1 METAHAVPTL
11 SIVMPVFNREDEVKE
26 MILSIQANTFA
37 DWELLCIDDGS
48 DAPCVTL
55 LNELSAADPRIH
67 YILRQRLPKGAPTCR
82 NIGLEAARGKYIIF
96 FDSDD
101 YITPECLATR
111 VETME
116 QHPDNDFM
124 IAPSMVLTDGRFVY
138 DKGSFMFG
146 YPIFAAD
153 DVSHFCRRILPFVV
167 CNNIYRLDS
176 LRKAGITW
184 DEALKSMQDA
194 DFNLTALT
202 AGLRYAYIP
211 CPPDY
216 AYRINSTGAITQKMY
231 TAEHNRSFLHA
242 IEKFYALT
250 VNYDRRSLSAL
261 FEGVILLYN
270 RVSFQSANHDFAR
283 GAIDIIRR
291 YDTCHARRFATIM
304 WLTRLLE
311 HIVSKKRAR
320 QLPVLRYILKNKRI
334 VRHKGE
340 AISAILQRATS
351 LPEYHPL
358 TSHQ

>member
-11 SIVMPVFNREDEVKE
+11 SIVMPVFNREDEVQE
-26 MILSIQANTFA
+26 MILSIQANTFT

-48 DAPCVTL
+48 DASCIEL
-55 LNELSAADPRIH
+55 LKNFSAADPRIH
-67 YILRQRLPKGAPTCR
+67 FLQRERMPKGAPTCR

-111 VETME
+111 VNAME
-116 QHPDNDFM
+116 QHPENDFM
-124 IAPSMVLTDGRFVY
+124 TAPSMVLTDGRFVY

-146 YPIFAAD
+146 YPTFGTD
-153 DVSHFCRRILPFVV
+153 DVNHFCRRILPFVV
-167 CNNIYRLDS
+167 CNNIYRLAS
-176 LRKAGITW
+176 LHKANIVW

-202 AGLRYAYIP
+202 AGLRYAYID

-231 TAEHNRSFLHA
+231 TNEHNISFLHA
-242 IEKFYALT
+242 IDKFYTLT
-250 VNYDRRSLSAL
+250 ATYGRRCHTAL

-270 RVSFQSANHDFAR
+270 RVSFQSANHDFATK
-283 GAIDIIRR
+283 AIDIIRR
-291 YDTCHARRFATIM
+291 YDTCHARLFATIM
-304 WLTRLLE
+304 WLTRMLE

-320 QLPVLRYILKNKRI
+320 QLPVLYYILKNKRI
-334 VRHKGE
+334 VKQKGT
-340 AISAILQRATS
+340 AISAILQHTTPLA
-351 LPEYHPL
+351 EYHPL
-358 TSHQ
+358 VTLQ